1 MFLPLALLLARISA
15 FFAVLPIFSWRA
27 VPVRLRM
34 GMALLVTVFF
44 ATITPRPPATDG
56 PVAPIA
62 AVVLIVCEV
71 LCGLSLGLAASLVYR
86 AVQVGARF
94 AGRQMG
100 FAIASIVDPVTGEQ
114 GQPLAMVFETGFMM
128 LFLAAGGHHLLLLA
142 VSRSLETFPTGVT
155 PEAAFLVS
163 AVVRAGSAMLLF
175 AMKLAAP
182 ILAATLILSL
192 ILAVISRILPEMNIL
207 LMSFPLRVGLGL
219 FVAAATMPLL
229 HSFAV
234 ELADWMNRFL
244 VS

>member
-27 VPVRLRM
+27 VPARIRV

-44 ATITPRPPATDG
+44 ATITPRPAVADG
-56 PVAPIA
+56 PVAA
-62 AVVLIVCEV
+62 MTAVVLIVCEV
-71 LCGLSLGLAASLVYR
+71 LCGLSLGLAAGLIYR
-86 AVQVGARF
+86 SVQVGARF

-100 FAIASIVDPVTGEQ
+100 FAIASIVDPATGEQ
-114 GQPLAMVFETGFMM
+114 SQPLAMVFETSFMM
-128 LFLAAGGHHLLLLA
+128 FFLAAEGHHLLLMA
-142 VSRSLETFPTGVT
+142 VSGSFDAFPTGTT
-155 PEAAFLVS
+155 PETAFLVG
-163 AVVRAGSAMLLF
+163 AVIRAGSAMLLF

-182 ILAATLILSL
+182 ILAAMLILSV
-192 ILAVISRILPEMNIL
+192 ILAVLSRILPEMNIL

-219 FVAAATMPLL
+219 FVAAAMMPLL

-234 ELADWMNRFL
+234 ELADWMSRFL